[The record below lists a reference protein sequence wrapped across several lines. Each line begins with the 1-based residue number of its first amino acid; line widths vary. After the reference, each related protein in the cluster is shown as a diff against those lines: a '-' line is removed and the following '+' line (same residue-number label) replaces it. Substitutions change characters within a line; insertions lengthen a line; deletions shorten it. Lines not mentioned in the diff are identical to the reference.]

1 MAKQAERMN
10 QLRPHTVGI
19 STGWSFADY
28 LVQRALLDGMTRP
41 PIFTAFNA
49 LLQVPGKPEPDPD
62 VLLVAHPGPD
72 RIRHAATGTWYAN
85 QGRLR
90 PYDLFLKDPSRQPG
104 SLN

>member
-10 QLRPHTVGI
+10 QLQPHTVGI
-19 STGWSFADY
+19 SSGWSFADY

-41 PIFTAFNA
+41 PTFTAFNA
-49 LLQVPGKPEPDPD
+49 LLQVPGKAEPDPD
-62 VLLVAHPGPD
+62 VLLVAEPGPH
-72 RIRHAATGTWYAN
+72 RIRHASTGTWYTH

-90 PYDLFLKDPSRQPG
+90 PYELFLKDTTPRPG